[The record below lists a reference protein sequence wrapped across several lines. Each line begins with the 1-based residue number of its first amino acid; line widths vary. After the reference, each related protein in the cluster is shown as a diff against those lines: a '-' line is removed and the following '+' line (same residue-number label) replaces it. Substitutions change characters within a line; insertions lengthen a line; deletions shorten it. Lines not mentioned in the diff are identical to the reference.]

1 METMDQLAEQ
11 PQNQLTIEDFQRQL
25 GVMVVQIMTYVKIVD
40 RLKSKIAELE
50 NVKEFP
56 RKVAD

>member
-11 PQNQLTIEDFQRQL
+11 PQNQLVIEDFQRQL
-25 GVMVVQIMTYVKIVD
+25 GVMVVQIMTFVKTID
-40 RLKSKIAELE
+40 RLKSRISELE